1 MSVRRARVALAGRVA
16 PSAAGTKPR
25 LSTLGKGPRKH
36 HGNPPFRWSEALSED
51 QWTIYSKAI
60 DAVRSS
66 SVPFMLGGG
75 FALAS
80 FTGRWRDTKDI
91 DFYIHPQDRERAAV
105 APVSYTHLRAH
116 ETPEH

>member
-1 MSVRRARVALAGRVA
+1 MSVRRARVALPGRVA

-25 LSTLGKGPRKH
+25 LSTLGERPRKH
-36 HGNPPFRWSEALSED
+36 QGHPPFRWSEALSQD

-66 SVPFMLGGG
+66 GVPFMLGGG

-91 DFYIHPQDRERAAV
+91 DFYIHPRDRDRVIEALSQA
-105 APVSYTHLRAH
+105 
-116 ETPEH
+116 